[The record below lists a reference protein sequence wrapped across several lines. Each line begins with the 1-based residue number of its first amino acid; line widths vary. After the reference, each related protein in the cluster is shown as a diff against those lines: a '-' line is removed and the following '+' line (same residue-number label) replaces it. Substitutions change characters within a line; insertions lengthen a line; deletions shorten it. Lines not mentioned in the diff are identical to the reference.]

1 VALFFITHAK
11 SSCSKK
17 VLHSNFYFYLA
28 PGKSSI
34 AQAPSAQQK
43 NFNVILGKPC
53 RAKLS
58 IKNLKSI
65 FLFDAQ

>member
-1 VALFFITHAK
+1 VALFFINHAK
-11 SSCSKK
+11 SSCRKK

-28 PGKSSI
+28 LGNSSI
-34 AQAPSAQQK
+34 AQAQSAQQK

-58 IKNLKSI
+58 FKKFKINFFI
-65 FLFDAQ
+65 